1 MKKVFCILGLMSVL
15 CVVSPQLAWADGGTK
30 LGRGV
35 SNLLFGWF
43 EIVNEIGNESD
54 RHGIWIGLPS
64 GLVRGAAFTAARILA
79 GAYEVVTFPFPNGS
93 KGYEPVLLPESVF
106 KRR

>member
-1 MKKVFCILGLMSVL
+1 MKKAFYVLGLLSFL
-15 CVVSPQLAWADGGTK
+15 WSVSPQMAWADGGTK
-30 LGRGV
+30 LGRGM

-54 RHGIWIGLPS
+54 RHGIWIGFPS
-64 GLVRGAAFTAARILA
+64 GLIRGTTFTIARVLA
-79 GAYEVVTFPFPNGS
+79 GAYEMVTFPLPNGS
-93 KGYEPVLLPESVF
+93 KGYEPILLPESVF